1 MNHDMYTY
9 KVTIKEVDS
18 DYPLNTSI
26 TTDQGLDYV
35 RSFFGLEDTDVEWYT
50 IEKETSAKSE

>member
-1 MNHDMYTY
+1 MYTY
-9 KVTIKEVDS
+9 KVTIKEVGS
-18 DYPLNTSI
+18 DYPLNTTI

-50 IEKETSAKSE
+50 IDKETHVESE

>member
-1 MNHDMYTY
+1 MYTY

-26 TTDQGLDYV
+26 TTDQDLDYV
-35 RSFFGLEDTDVEWYT
+35 RDFFGLMDTDVEWYT
-50 IEKETSAKSE
+50 IKKEDDSKSE

>member
-1 MNHDMYTY
+1 MNTY
-9 KVTIKEVDS
+9 KVAIKETDNNHV
-18 DYPLNTSI
+18 LHTSI

-50 IEKETSAKSE
+50 IEKDNEVPSQE